1 MRSKTSLTKATSQNW
16 QKNKTTRRKK
26 EDGESPTTGSQN
38 KQTKTTKHTIEFS
51 NNTPSEWAT
60 PRLYY
65 ILENASNPVLRPNS
79 RGRGYLRRAYPLDLR
94 TQSRQ
99 VLDEQRIPAIDG

>member
-51 NNTPSEWAT
+51 NNTPQPGRADT
-60 PRLYY
+60 PRLSSRRV
-65 ILENASNPVLRPNS
+65 ERTGRNPRRSGSSSGMPSRSAAGPRRDDFHKLRQ
-79 RGRGYLRRAYPLDLR
+79 G
-94 TQSRQ
+94 
-99 VLDEQRIPAIDG
+99 